1 MEKYEYDMPL
11 PGRGEHNR
19 QTRKKPVYQIGA
31 QLRNYLGENGR
42 LKELHVNYSRLLD
55 FFESA
60 PLFDAE
66 GTDTLWQ
73 SVVYKA
79 EEMKLLSEDLTRI
92 YVILKTDGEFSIM
105 DHLFVDRIDFCT
117 FGNSKPFRIRIVN
130 SINDNQ
136 DYYYIKQADASRI
149 YGLEIEHLLSPNRMN
164 YFVSG
169 DTLFEEH
176 VVGIPGDVFIQNWL
190 TSNKLKP
197 IRIAKEL
204 VKFNERCFIRLL
216 GDMRCYNFVAD
227 VTPDFEEAQIRIRA
241 MDFDQQSY
249 SGRLNFYRP
258 QYFKENNDLVFFC
271 LKQLD
276 KRTAY
281 QYQREEQALLYR
293 RVLNSKAK
301 LFPLLRHMSEDR
313 ISTDAKVRELR
324 ESLSDH
330 HSNKKFLK
338 CRTMGSLLN
347 ESLQTL
353 VKNMETQK
361 SGSEA
366 FILD

>member
-1 MEKYEYDMPL
+1 MDKFEFDML
-11 PGRGEHNR
+11 PRFPDEVV
-19 QTRKKPVYQIGA
+19 QTRKKPVFSIGEGLHA
-31 QLRNYLGENGR
+31 YLKENGR
-42 LKELHVNYSRLLD
+42 LKDLRVTYHRLLD
-55 FFESA
+55 FFESV
-60 PLFDAE
+60 PLLDAE
-66 GTDTLWQ
+66 GVDTLWQ
-73 SVVYKA
+73 TVAYSA
-79 EEMKLLSEDLTRI
+79 REMKLLADDLTRT

-105 DHLFVDRIDFCT
+105 DHLYVDRIDFCT

-149 YGLEIEHLLSPNRMN
+149 YGLEIEHLMSPNRMN

-176 VVGIPGDVFIQNWL
+176 VIGIPGDVFTKNWL
-190 TSNKLKP
+190 TSTKLKP
-197 IRIAKEL
+197 VRVAKEL

-216 GDMRCYNFVAD
+216 GDMRCYNFVVD

-258 QYFKENNDLVFFC
+258 QFFKENNELVTFC

-293 RVLNSKAK
+293 RVLNSKDRI
-301 LFPLLRHMSEDR
+301 FPLLEHMSDDR
-313 ISTDAKVRELR
+313 ISSNQKVEELGIALSEHHQNRKFRDCRTMGALLR
-324 ESLSDH
+324 ESLEM
-330 HSNKKFLK
+330 LIA
-338 CRTMGSLLN
+338 
-347 ESLQTL
+347 
-353 VKNMETQK
+353 NMENRK

-366 FILD
+366 FIID